1 MKARVLVHDDD
12 LAAQTADRERIGGVD
27 VLLVGLAVIMLA
39 VIMIAV
45 IMLAVIMLAG
55 TVFLQGRLL
64 RLGLLGLGLLDLG
77 LPEIWLLEVG
87 GPWRGVSDG
96 QHLSGLC
103 VRCEPGC

>member
-27 VLLVGLAVIMLA
+27 VLLVGLA

-64 RLGLLGLGLLDLG
+64 RLGLLGLGLLDLR

>member
-1 MKARVLVHDDD
+1 VKARVLVHDDD

-27 VLLVGLAVIMLA
+27 VLLVGLA

-77 LPEIWLLEVG
+77 LPDIWLLEVG

>member
-27 VLLVGLAVIMLA
+27 VLLVGL
-39 VIMIAV
+39 AV

>member
-27 VLLVGLAVIMLA
+27 VLLVGLA

>member
-27 VLLVGLAVIMLA
+27 VLLVGLA

-77 LPEIWLLEVG
+77 LPDIWLLEVG

>member
-27 VLLVGLAVIMLA
+27 VLLVGLAVIM
-39 VIMIAV
+39 IAV

-55 TVFLQGRLL
+55 TVFLQSRLL

>member
-1 MKARVLVHDDD
+1 VKARVLVHDDD

-27 VLLVGLAVIMLA
+27 VLLVGLAVIM
-39 VIMIAV
+39 IAV
-45 IMLAVIMLAG
+45 IMLAIIMLAG

-64 RLGLLGLGLLDLG
+64 RLGLLRLGLLDLGLLDLG

>member
-27 VLLVGLAVIMLA
+27 VLLVGLAVIMIA
-39 VIMIAV
+39 VIMI
-45 IMLAVIMLAG
+45 AG

>member
-27 VLLVGLAVIMLA
+27 VLLVGLAVIM
-39 VIMIAV
+39 IAV
-45 IMLAVIMLAG
+45 IMLAIIMLAG

-64 RLGLLGLGLLDLG
+64 RLGLLGLGLLGLG
-77 LPEIWLLEVG
+77 LLEIWLLEVG

>member
-1 MKARVLVHDDD
+1 VKARVLVHDDD

-27 VLLVGLAVIMLA
+27 VLLVGLAVIMIA
-39 VIMIAV
+39 VIMI
-45 IMLAVIMLAG
+45 AG

>member
-1 MKARVLVHDDD
+1 VKARVLVHDDD

-27 VLLVGLAVIMLA
+27 VLLVGL
-39 VIMIAV
+39 AV